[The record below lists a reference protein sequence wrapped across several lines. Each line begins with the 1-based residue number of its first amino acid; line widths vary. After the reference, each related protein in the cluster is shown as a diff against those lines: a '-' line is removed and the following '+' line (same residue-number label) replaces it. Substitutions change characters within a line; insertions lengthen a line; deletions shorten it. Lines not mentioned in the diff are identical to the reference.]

1 MDEPMIQLEK
11 TYHQI
16 GRKLNLL
23 LRTGQLL
30 MENGANTSR
39 IVRTMKRAAAYMQI
53 PEEKLHIH
61 ITYTTI
67 MANVSDGNHSIT
79 KFQKCY
85 KHGVN
90 MTVLSAI
97 SKLSVRAL
105 EQKLSLAQ
113 YEQNLYAI
121 EDRDRFYT
129 NFLVTIGAGFACG
142 GFCKLLGGDWAAFF
156 FSSICAIIGI
166 LIRRRCDRWNSNPYI
181 SIFIAAFSATCLA
194 FFTHGLGSSTPWH
207 PMLTCALFIVP
218 GIPLINAVEDLLD
231 NYIVA
236 GMTRAVNTLMMVGA
250 MSFGIVLA
258 IKLCQVGD
266 FTSLSM
272 EPQSS
277 YLTHAIAAAVAA
289 AGFSTI
295 FNTPLRLLWVVSLG
309 GVISVC
315 IRNYIH
321 FEFGVG
327 IGIASFIGAMAV
339 SSIAIKAIHW
349 FHTPNDVLTIPS
361 VIPMIPGVLMYRTLF
376 GFININELDGH
387 ALMQALQSGVDAT
400 LILLGIALG
409 VAIPN
414 IFTRKP
420 SFPSVNT

>member
-1 MDEPMIQLEK
+1 MDEPMIHLEK
-11 TYHQI
+11 TYNDI
-16 GRKLNLL
+16 GKKLNLL
-23 LRTGQLL
+23 LRTGQFL
-30 MENGANTSR
+30 MENGANSSR
-39 IVRTMKRAAAYMQI
+39 IVRTMKRVAAYMHI

-85 KHGVN
+85 KHGIN

-105 EQKLSLAQ
+105 EQNLSLSQ
-113 YEQNLYAI
+113 YDQNLQMI
-121 EDRDRFYT
+121 GKRDRFYT
-129 NFLVTIGAGFACG
+129 NFYVTIGAGFACG
-142 GFCKLLGGDWAAFF
+142 GFCKLLGGDWLAFLF
-156 FSSICAIIGI
+156 TSICAIIG
-166 LIRRRCDRWNSNPYI
+166 LFIRRRCNHWNMNPYI
-181 SIFIAAFSATCLA
+181 GIFISAFSATCLA

-207 PMLTCALFIVP
+207 PLLACALFIVP
-218 GIPLINAVEDLLD
+218 GIPLINAVDDLLD
-231 NYIVA
+231 NYIVS
-236 GMTRAVNTLMMVGA
+236 GLTRAVNTLMMVGA

-258 IKLCQVGD
+258 IKLCQVED
-266 FTSLSM
+266 FTSVSM

-277 YLTHAIAAAVAA
+277 YFTHAIAAAIAA

-315 IRNYIH
+315 IRNFIH

-327 IGIASFIGAMAV
+327 IGIASFLGAIAV
-339 SSIAIKAIHW
+339 SFIAMKAIHW
-349 FHTPNDVLTIPS
+349 FHTPMDVLTIPS

-387 ALMQALQSGVDAT
+387 ALMQALQSGVNAT

-414 IFTRKP
+414 VFVRKDFQKD
-420 SFPSVNT
+420 SKG